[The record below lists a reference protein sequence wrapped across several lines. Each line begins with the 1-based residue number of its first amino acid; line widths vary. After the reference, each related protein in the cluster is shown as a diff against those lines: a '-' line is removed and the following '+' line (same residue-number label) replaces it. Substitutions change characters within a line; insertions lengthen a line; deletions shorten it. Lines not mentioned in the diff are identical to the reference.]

1 MAKSTGQRSLLEI
14 ERDRLNNALSHLERS
29 VQELQAVLIE
39 QGPDPDYKQVHD
51 VKKPWWAARRMATG
65 LMPDECTRR
74 QWMKTWL

>member
-51 VKKPWWAARRMATG
+51 VKKP
-65 LMPDECTRR
+65 
-74 QWMKTWL
+74 